1 MTRGRPRAAP
11 RTAVGRDID
20 RLGDAWCLGVE
31 ATALRLGVPL
41 GTLRGWRDGRH
52 APNRSALALIGRAM
66 ADAGLVP
73 GEE

>member
-20 RLGDAWCLGVE
+20 RLSDAWCLGVE
-31 ATALRLGVPL
+31 ATALHLGVPL
-41 GTLRGWRDGRH
+41 ATMRGWRDGRH
-52 APNRSALALIGRAM
+52 HPNRSARALIGRAM
-66 ADAGLVP
+66 AEAGLVP

>member
-11 RTAVGRDID
+11 RTAVGRDLD
-20 RLGDAWCLGVE
+20 RISVAWGLGVE
-31 ATALRLGVPL
+31 ATAVRLGVPL
-41 GTLRGWRDGRH
+41 ATLRGWRDGRH

-66 ADAGLVP
+66 ADAGLRP